1 MPILTDHID
10 VLFVNTKKSLCE
22 LSREPDKTNCIISK
36 LKYEVTVFVANL
48 QREQIATEDMECT
61 KKMDVEVVMKKYTPN
76 SYRKKLFGEN
86 RIRELAEFDASN
98 TKMKVHVNPHTV
110 SNQ

>member
-1 MPILTDHID
+1 
-10 VLFVNTKKSLCE
+10 
-22 LSREPDKTNCIISK
+22 
-36 LKYEVTVFVANL
+36 
-48 QREQIATEDMECT
+48 MECT